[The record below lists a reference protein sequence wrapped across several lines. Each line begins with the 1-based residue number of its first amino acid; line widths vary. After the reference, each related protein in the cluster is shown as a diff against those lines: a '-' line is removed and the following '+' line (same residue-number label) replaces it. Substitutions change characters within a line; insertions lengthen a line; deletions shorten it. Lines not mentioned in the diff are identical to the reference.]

1 MPQEIQQFAER
12 QIRTYW
18 DDAEEKYYFCI
29 IDAVEALTDS
39 KDPKQ
44 YIKRMRQRDP
54 ELNSVWGTICTPH
67 QFISSDGKR
76 HQANCASLDGI
87 FRIIQSISS
96 PKAEPFKSFD
106 KPVLSPVEVL
116 RINSLHNVIHIY
128 SQAC

>member
-1 MPQEIQQFAER
+1 MPQEIQLFAGK
-12 QIRTYW
+12 QIRIYW

-39 KDPKQ
+39 TDPKQ

-106 KPVLSPVEVL
+106 KPVLSPVEVF

-128 SQAC
+128 PQAC